1 MNIYMH
7 EFKSNIKSVIIWSL
21 AISLL
26 IFVFMSMFSTFAV
39 DSELMNE
46 MMDQFPEELLM
57 AFGMINLDMSTV
69 LGFYALV
76 FGICQLCLAI
86 QAANYGFSLV
96 SVEEREMTADF
107 LLAKPIGRT
116 KIMTTKLLSAIT
128 SLTITAF
135 VVSISSLIFINLYRD
150 GREYDEKTLLILLIS
165 IVFLQLVFLS
175 LGILI
180 SLLVKRVR
188 NITPFSM
195 GLAFGMYILNAFGG
209 MLGDDK
215 LEIITPFK
223 HFDPNYIISNDSYD
237 FPVVLISLFFI
248 IGSIVGSYLL
258 YTRRNIPS
266 AV

>member
-1 MNIYMH
+1 
-7 EFKSNIKSVIIWSL
+7 
-21 AISLL
+21 
-26 IFVFMSMFSTFAV
+26 
-39 DSELMNE
+39 
-46 MMDQFPEELLM
+46 
-57 AFGMINLDMSTV
+57 MSTI
-69 LGFYALV
+69 LGFYTLA

-116 KIMTTKLLSAIT
+116 KILTSKLLSAIT
-128 SLTITAF
+128 GLTITNL
-135 VVSISSLIFINLYRD
+135 VVWISSYIFINIYKGEQVYD
-150 GREYDEKTLLILLIS
+150 GKALLLLFVS
-165 IVFLQLVFLS
+165 IIFLQLVFLS

-188 NITPFSM
+188 NVTPFSM

-215 LEIITPFK
+215 MEIITPFN
-223 HFDPNYIISNDSYD
+223 HFDPNYIIQNAAYD
-237 FPVVLISLFFI
+237 FPVVLISFTFI
-248 IGSIVGSYLL
+248 VLSIVGSYFL